1 MKIRLFGVL
10 WRLDEEQ
17 DSAQP
22 DLDLDKL
29 LKEQIRYRGN
39 QEQRQAK
46 KEMVQHLQKTVLD
59 QTQTQIDLHVRG
71 RKQ

>member
-17 DSAQP
+17 DTTQP

-29 LKEQIRYRGN
+29 LKDQIRYLGN

-46 KEMVQHLQKTVLD
+46 KEMIQHLQKTVLD
-59 QTQTQIDLHVRG
+59 QTQMQIDLHVRG
-71 RKQ
+71 RNQ

>member
-17 DSAQP
+17 DTAQP

-46 KEMVQHLQKTVLD
+46 KDAAQSEEGAEINPAKVDTMLT
-59 QTQTQIDLHVRG
+59 
-71 RKQ
+71 

>member
-17 DSAQP
+17 DTTQP

-29 LKEQIRYRGN
+29 LKDQIRYRGN

-46 KEMVQHLQKTVLD
+46 KEMIQHLQN
-59 QTQTQIDLHVRG
+59 
-71 RKQ
+71 

>member
-17 DSAQP
+17 DTTQP

-29 LKEQIRYRGN
+29 LKDQIRYRGN
-39 QEQRQAK
+39 QEQRQANP
-46 KEMVQHLQKTVLD
+46 
-59 QTQTQIDLHVRG
+59 
-71 RKQ
+71 